1 MSLRS
6 LHPGTVSNQL
16 LAALDSISLTHVG
29 HRSVYRIPIFRTLWT
44 FCSNLLTRRT
54 LRHRL
59 SILVVLQTARIV
71 PWLIRLWSII
81 QRIVIEIRFLP
92 LAVSNRRRLAD
103 IADRRGCRTVTDH
116 RWQAGP
122 TLSLLVSVVHRRLP
136 FVKTVPSFSWRTYP
150 GRTDITHGTLPL
162 FVTNIVGFLS
172 YDPSIYTANIWHR
185 SMMPSIRYYL
195 ARRHT
200 ARYAD
205 IRHRTVPF
213 QSLATRSATT
223 RRSHYAVSTLSRS
236 IFPRRRGSLCYCLA
250 VSPQSDKRSNLSLQR
265 HRMVSNVNKMMCKN
279 NLACRE
285 TVCLL

>member
-6 LHPGTVSNQL
+6 LNPSTVCDQL

-29 HRSVYRIPIFRTLWT
+29 HRSMYRVPIFRILRTR
-44 FCSNLLTRRT
+44 CSNLLTRRT
-54 LRHRL
+54 LRYRL
-59 SILVVLQTARIV
+59 SILVVLESARIV
-71 PWLIRLWSII
+71 PLIRLWSII
-81 QRIVIEIRFLP
+81 QRIVVEIGFLP
-92 LAVSNRRRLAD
+92 LAVSNCRRLAD
-103 IADRRGCRTVTDH
+103 ITDRRGRRTVTDH

-122 TLSLLVSVVHRRLP
+122 TLSLLVSIVHRRLP
-136 FVKTVPSFSWRTYP
+136 FVEAMPSFRRRAYP
-150 GRTDITHGTLPL
+150 GRTDITHGTLPF

-172 YDPSIYTANIWHR
+172 YNPSVYTANIWHR

-205 IRHRTVPF
+205 IRHRAVPF

-223 RRSHYAVSTLSRS
+223 RCSHYAVSTLSRS
-236 IFPRRRGSLCYCLA
+236 IFPRRRGSLCYRLA

-265 HRMVSNVNKMMCKN
+265 YRMVFNVNKIMCKD
-279 NLACRE
+279 NLTCRE
-285 TVCLL
+285 TVCSS